1 MDYKKTNAP
10 TNTVTRNMM
19 DLCEDTGN
27 VYETVVII
35 GKRANQIA
43 VEMKNDLSKKL
54 QEFASY
60 NDNLEEV
67 FENRE
72 QIEIS
77 RYYEKLPKPTLIAA
91 QEYEEGKV
99 YYRNPAKEKKN
110 CNKGPFPAKA
120 VSHPKRP
127 LFLLNLI
134 ICKNS
139 YDTAYS
145 NHLLAGGCHPDGG
158 DDVFAR
164 RKPAGGG

>member
-10 TNTVTRNMM
+10 SNNVTRDMM
-19 DLCEDTGN
+19 DLCADTGN
-27 VYETVVII
+27 IYETVAII
-35 GKRANQIA
+35 GKRANQIS

-99 YYRNPAKEKKN
+99 YFRNPAKEKEK
-110 CNKGPFPAKA
+110 
-120 VSHPKRP
+120 
-127 LFLLNLI
+127 LQ
-134 ICKNS
+134 
-139 YDTAYS
+139 
-145 NHLLAGGCHPDGG
+145 
-158 DDVFAR
+158 
-164 RKPAGGG
+164 

>member
-10 TNTVTRNMM
+10 TTTVTRNMR
-19 DLCEDTGN
+19 DLWEETGN
-27 VYETVVII
+27 VYETVSII

-77 RYYEKLPKPTLIAA
+77 RYYEKLPKPTLIAT
-91 QEYEEGKV
+91 QEYIEGKV
-99 YYRNPAKEKKN
+99 YYRNPAKEKDKLQE
-110 CNKGPFPAKA
+110 
-120 VSHPKRP
+120 S
-127 LFLLNLI
+127 
-134 ICKNS
+134 
-139 YDTAYS
+139 
-145 NHLLAGGCHPDGG
+145 
-158 DDVFAR
+158 
-164 RKPAGGG
+164 

>member
-10 TNTVTRNMM
+10 SNTITRNMVE
-19 DLCEDTGN
+19 LCEDTGN
-27 VYETVVII
+27 VYETVAII

-54 QEFASY
+54 QEFASS

-99 YYRNPAKEKKN
+99 YYRNPAKEKEK
-110 CNKGPFPAKA
+110 
-120 VSHPKRP
+120 
-127 LFLLNLI
+127 LQ
-134 ICKNS
+134 
-139 YDTAYS
+139 
-145 NHLLAGGCHPDGG
+145 
-158 DDVFAR
+158 
-164 RKPAGGG
+164 